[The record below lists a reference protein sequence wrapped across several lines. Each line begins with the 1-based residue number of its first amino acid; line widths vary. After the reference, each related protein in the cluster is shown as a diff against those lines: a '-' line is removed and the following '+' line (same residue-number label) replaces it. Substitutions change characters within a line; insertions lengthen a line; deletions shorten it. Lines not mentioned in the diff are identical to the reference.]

1 MLKFFANPSN
11 IYIALWCVYLLQGT
25 LYPVGGVLSQS
36 SLVLAILMSLW
47 HVFKILS
54 IPNKRPLF
62 FRGLAL
68 LVLMYTIYG
77 LVLFYTDGS
86 HTQGLVLHPQTSN
99 YLKGYYMSLLPFFS
113 CYYFANKGYLTSKQL
128 RRWVVVFVIVAVAE
142 YYRMEREALESM
154 FKSEGEVVNNAGYIM
169 LSIIPCMLIFKKRL
183 FQYIILIICLL
194 FILFSVKRGAI
205 MIGGVLVLFQL
216 YHTLREMKG
225 KQRLFFILGVVVVAC
240 VLIWYLRDTLFESR
254 LFLERVESTKE
265 GNSSGREDLFS
276 TMINFYLNDATII
289 QQLIGVGADGTL
301 KVASNY
307 AHNDWLELL
316 INQGLLGVFIFAF
329 YWFCLYRTSISKN
342 LSILSRRVLLMALI
356 YTFLLSLFSMSIG
369 ELNIYVAS
377 IMGFALADGFRR
389 DGYYSISDDTK

>member
-1 MLKFFANPSN
+1 
-11 IYIALWCVYLLQGT
+11 
-25 LYPVGGVLSQS
+25 
-36 SLVLAILMSLW
+36 
-47 HVFKILS
+47 
-54 IPNKRPLF
+54 
-62 FRGLAL
+62 
-68 LVLMYTIYG
+68 
-77 LVLFYTDGS
+77 
-86 HTQGLVLHPQTSN
+86 
-99 YLKGYYMSLLPFFS
+99 
-113 CYYFANKGYLTSKQL
+113 
-128 RRWVVVFVIVAVAE
+128 
-142 YYRMEREALESM
+142 
-154 FKSEGEVVNNAGYIM
+154 
-169 LSIIPCMLIFKKRL
+169 
-183 FQYIILIICLL
+183 
-194 FILFSVKRGAI
+194 